1 MADLKISQLTALT
14 AANAVAADVL
24 PVVDTSATT
33 TKKIGLGDVAEF
45 VSVSSA
51 ITTLLAGKQ
60 DVVAGVDSTEIGYLN
75 GVTSAIQ
82 TQLDS
87 KQAIVSGV
95 DNTEIGYLNGVTSAI
110 QTQLDGKQAVVSGVS
125 DTEIGYLDGVTS
137 AIQAQLD
144 GKVALSTVDAKGDLL
159 VGTAD
164 NTLARLAVGG
174 TNNHVLTV
182 DSSTA
187 TGLKWAAAPAPTI
200 VYEDDQNIL
209 ANSIFG

>member
-24 PVVDTSATT
+24 PIVDSSVST

-45 VSVSSA
+45 VSVSTA
-51 ITTLLAGKQ
+51 ITNLLATKQ
-60 DVVAGVDSTEIGYLN
+60 DVVSGVSSTEIGYLD

-95 DNTEIGYLNGVTSAI
+95 SN
-110 QTQLDGKQAVVSGVS
+110 
-125 DTEIGYLDGVTS
+125 TEIGYLDGVTS
-137 AIQAQLD
+137 AIQTQLD

-164 NTLARLAVGG
+164 NTLARLAVGAS
-174 TNNHVLTV
+174 NDLVLTV

-187 TGLKWAAAPAPTI
+187 TGLKWAAPVVAAAT
-200 VYEDDQNIL
+200 DSDQNIL
-209 ANSIFG
+209 ANAIFL

>member
-14 AANAVAADVL
+14 AVDAVAADVL
-24 PVVDTSATT
+24 PVVDTSVAT
-33 TKKIGLGDVAEF
+33 TKKIGLGDVAEY
-45 VSVSSA
+45 VSASSA

-60 DVVAGVDSTEIGYLN
+60 NVVSGVDSTEIGYLNGVTSSIQTQLDGKQAIVSGVDSTEIGYLN

-82 TQLDS
+82 TQLD
-87 KQAIVSGV
+87 
-95 DNTEIGYLNGVTSAI
+95 
-110 QTQLDGKQAVVSGVS
+110 
-125 DTEIGYLDGVTS
+125 
-137 AIQAQLD
+137 
-144 GKVALSTVDAKGDLL
+144 GKVALATVDAKGDLL

-164 NTLARLAVGG
+164 NTLTRLAVGG

-209 ANSIFG
+209 ANAVFG